1 MRKTGTVPG
10 IATALILCVAG
21 VILPREG
28 AHTATAHVA
37 NPLFLRGPARQVSIR
52 LPKDASPTATG
63 TQLLDGV
70 VMQSSKT
77 RLSAQLSDGS
87 QRDFHPG
94 PDAKVTRNNRP
105 ATLDQLQ
112 PGDGLTVT
120 LDGRGNVVEVDAAGP
135 ETSGATGT
143 PTAGSAQATRSSGT
157 TVQTETPAATETEA
171 AATPTAQGA
180 FSLPAA
186 AASPAGGE
194 RLLDGVVTVANNVGV
209 SVQLSDGT
217 QRDFNPGPDTRV
229 TRNNRVTTLDAL
241 QPGDAVTA
249 TLDPGGNLVAIDA
262 SGPESA
268 GSAGSASTGAS
279 ATLLAIWG
287 GGIAIQNS
295 DLSGIHNYRLAPD
308 LKVSRDGKTA
318 TASDLQDGDDIALT
332 LDGDGRVSE
341 IDATSTANSNAGNSG
356 TAPEVSQA
364 ASAGIIGLFVIAV
377 LALGG
382 MLYRRRPASSTLDAA
397 ASNRG
402 S

>member
-1 MRKTGTVPG
+1 M
-10 IATALILCVAG
+10 
-21 VILPREG
+21 
-28 AHTATAHVA
+28 
-37 NPLFLRGPARQVSIR
+37 
-52 LPKDASPTATG
+52 
-63 TQLLDGV
+63 
-70 VMQSSKT
+70 
-77 RLSAQLSDGS
+77 
-87 QRDFHPG
+87 
-94 PDAKVTRNNRP
+94 
-105 ATLDQLQ
+105 
-112 PGDGLTVT
+112 
-120 LDGRGNVVEVDAAGP
+120 
-135 ETSGATGT
+135 
-143 PTAGSAQATRSSGT
+143 
-157 TVQTETPAATETEA
+157 
-171 AATPTAQGA
+171 
-180 FSLPAA
+180 
-186 AASPAGGE
+186 
-194 RLLDGVVTVANNVGV
+194 TVANNVGV

-382 MLYRRRPASSTLDAA
+382 MLYRRRPASSTRDAA